1 MISNIDFTSL
11 DEQLIEKA
19 IKVVERNLSEPEFDV
34 EALASEL
41 GMSRSTLARKI
52 KGITG
57 KTPLDFIKDIK
68 MKHACQMLKNK
79 RMSIAEVVVA
89 LGYND
94 HKYFAASFR
103 EVYGMTPSE
112 YQKKAEEIE
121 II

>member
-1 MISNIDFTSL
+1 
-11 DEQLIEKA
+11 
-19 IKVVERNLSEPEFDV
+19 
-34 EALASEL
+34 
-41 GMSRSTLARKI
+41 MSRSTLARKI

-103 EVYGMTPSE
+103 EVYGMT
-112 YQKKAEEIE
+112 
-121 II
+121 